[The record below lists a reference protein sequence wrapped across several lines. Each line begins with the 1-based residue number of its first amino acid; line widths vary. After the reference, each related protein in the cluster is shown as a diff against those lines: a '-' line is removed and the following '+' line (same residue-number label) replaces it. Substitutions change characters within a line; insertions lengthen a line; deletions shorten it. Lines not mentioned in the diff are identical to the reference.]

1 MACPQGHE
9 IRIPNSAGQSTKLW
23 GTVGGARIMD
33 VHTATPLE
41 GPDLFQPPIYAM
53 NPIYAAGSGAN
64 MPWNGKH
71 ISVGEKLGRVLLEQ
85 Q

>member
-1 MACPQGHE
+1 
-9 IRIPNSAGQSTKLW
+9 
-23 GTVGGARIMD
+23 MD